1 MVSARSST
9 TVSNFASGNA
19 LEISPATSADAEKSA
34 ESTPDLQTSTSS
46 SERKSNSH
54 KMGNHGN
61 QCITLQLLPDWYPE
75 VLLVLLVKAD
85 PVESEALAAEARGR
99 GRGCQKGQVK

>member
-1 MVSARSST
+1 
-9 TVSNFASGNA
+9 
-19 LEISPATSADAEKSA
+19 
-34 ESTPDLQTSTSS
+34 
-46 SERKSNSH
+46 
-54 KMGNHGN
+54 MGNHGN